1 MTARLLVV
9 GLAVASLGATTW
21 LFIRETKPFGDTRLA
36 AVKAHLSAAD
46 LRAIEVP
53 VDYTD
58 AVPVLTYH
66 DVSTRPGP
74 YAVTPQMFAKQMA
87 ALRRGGFHTVSLDQV
102 RDLVQGR
109 RTSLPSRPVLLTF
122 DDGVSTDYT
131 RADAIL
137 AANHFRAAAFVVTSR
152 LGDGRK
158 PSYYL
163 SWPQVRK
170 MAHSGRWEF
179 GSETD
184 AGASE
189 SSTLSAG
196 DLARSAAK
204 LRHALGAAPYAF
216 AFPVTRSSLPA
227 KRAALADVERVV
239 AGRFSLGFVTD
250 LHAPHAID
258 ATSDPLLLPRFAVT
272 AQLDVAGLADALRH
286 MVPSPPGHAVPS
298 WGIEGPAC
306 DVTAKAVTTHA
317 AGYALCRSSLYG
329 SQWTDYR
336 LTMAATGL
344 VERSTLVVLCRTGGD
359 GDVELSVGSRL
370 AVLRQLV
377 GGHYTTLGSCATLPP
392 GPGGTHTVTIEVVGR
407 RASVV
412 VDGVA
417 LGRVRFSRLLAA
429 GVPGLGIAGGGVVTV
444 TGAVADDLRATAAR
458 R

>member
-1 MTARLLVV
+1 MNTASSSVSSCAGRSHGRGRARSCSRTSGGAAGWPSRACSSRRPPGRPARSSCRGCFFCTLCRPACSRRCTSSRSTSSPALTGCCCARRRTTASACGPSSAPSSTSASPSRSCGRCCGCVMVPGARAVHSFAFGRPARLLVV

-46 LRAIEVP
+46 LRAIDVP
-53 VDYTD
+53 VDYAD

-204 LRHALGAAPYAF
+204 LRRALGAAPYAF
-216 AFPVTRSSLPA
+216 AFPVTLSSLPA
-227 KRAALADVERVV
+227 KPAAMADVESGV
-239 AGRFSLGFVTD
+239 AGPCSLGLATP

-258 ATSDPLLLPRFAVT
+258 ATSEPLLLPRFAVT
-272 AQLDVAGLADALRH
+272 AQLDVAGLADA
-286 MVPSPPGHAVPS
+286 
-298 WGIEGPAC
+298 
-306 DVTAKAVTTHA
+306 
-317 AGYALCRSSLYG
+317 
-329 SQWTDYR
+329 
-336 LTMAATGL
+336 
-344 VERSTLVVLCRTGGD
+344 
-359 GDVELSVGSRL
+359 
-370 AVLRQLV
+370 
-377 GGHYTTLGSCATLPP
+377 
-392 GPGGTHTVTIEVVGR
+392 
-407 RASVV
+407 
-412 VDGVA
+412 
-417 LGRVRFSRLLAA
+417 
-429 GVPGLGIAGGGVVTV
+429 
-444 TGAVADDLRATAAR
+444 
-458 R
+458 